1 MDKDEI
7 LAKSRKE
14 NRDADLVELEVLH
27 RANGVALS
35 VSLAVC
41 AVISILSAI
50 GGGMNYSVWAVQF
63 SMLST
68 IMLVKFAKL
77 KRRHE
82 LLLGI
87 LYAGFALFFFV
98 FYLHRELGV
107 F

>member
-14 NRDADLVELEVLH
+14 NGDADLVELEVLH
-27 RANGVALS
+27 RANGIALS
-35 VSLAVC
+35 VSLAAC
-41 AVISILSAI
+41 ALISILSAF
-50 GGGMNYSVWAVQF
+50 GGSMNYSVWAVQF

-68 IMLVKFAKL
+68 VMLVKFSRL

-82 LLLGI
+82 LLLGL
-87 LYAGFALFFFV
+87 LYGGFALFFFL
-98 FYLHRELGV
+98 FYLQRELGV